1 MTHHASC
8 SLLRFTLPAEPGAGG
23 HLNNAIAG
31 WRDRKGA
38 DMNIKNQKKKR
49 ANCIMC
55 KYLRDCFTLINVKL
69 LIIGFL
75 KAMVDNCALFFTA
88 IRAGKFC

>member
-1 MTHHASC
+1 MTHHASG

-38 DMNIKNQKKKR
+38 DMNIKKHKKG

-55 KYLRDCFTLINVKL
+55 KYPKDCFTLINVKL
-69 LIIGFL
+69 LIISFL
-75 KAMVDNCALFFTA
+75 KAMVDNCALLFMA
-88 IRAGKFC
+88 IRAGKFR